1 MKKEELMKFI
11 NDSYPIAITFDTSF
25 IQKENYN
32 FKTGQIYKL
41 HNLKK
46 YGIKIIL
53 HDIVYEELKKHIKSK
68 ISNSLDIIKK
78 TSKAIECL
86 DINKLIPCIG
96 RSSEIMS
103 EKTDEYT
110 KNILSCFIKDF
121 NIEKI
126 SYYYENIVEE
136 VFRSYFGPTAPFS
149 NGKKEE
155 FPDAFTL
162 MAIEHWSS
170 QNDILTI
177 CISCDKDWEEYCK
190 NSEYLFYSKN
200 VSYLFETLF
209 KDKIERDERTELI
222 KGNIDKF
229 KQLKHEQ
236 LANEISYAVENTNN
250 FNLDYESSYGCDC
263 EINNTILNNYN
274 IKSYE
279 ILSIDDAD
287 NDTFT
292 YDISFNVLINIIIE
306 YSYEIYIYDS
316 IDKDYITLSSGHRT
330 IDTNVKIDVS
340 IEFEGDNGDII
351 NIYNIDIPNTNI
363 DIGSVELGDE
373 FYCSDDEE

>member
-1 MKKEELMKFI
+1 MIKYPLYVTLDTNIFDANKLDFSKESTLGLLVNCVEAGKLKVVLSNI
-11 NDSYPIAITFDTSF
+11 VI
-25 IQKENYN
+25 KEVER
-32 FKTGQIYKL
+32 
-41 HNLKK
+41 H
-46 YGIKIIL
+46 
-53 HDIVYEELKKHIKSK
+53 VIKSSDGVCASFRELRK
-68 ISNSLDIIKK
+68 QALNRVSEGLFEQVWVKPDTLFLDKEKYRKKCLEVWKKFLNNLNPEILDLTLIDLDSIIDDYFDYRPPFENNDKK
-78 TSKAIECL
+78 RK
-86 DINKLIPCIG
+86 
-96 RSSEIMS
+96 
-103 EKTDEYT
+103 
-110 KNILSCFIKDF
+110 
-121 NIEKI
+121 
-126 SYYYENIVEE
+126 
-136 VFRSYFGPTAPFS
+136 
-149 NGKKEE
+149 E

-292 YDISFNVLINIIIE
+292 YDISFNVLINITIE